1 MRALIVSDIHAN
13 LEALEAVLADAR
25 ARGGFEEVWC
35 LGDVVGY
42 GPDPGACLALL
53 RGLKLTCIGGNHDYA
68 ACGRAGVEEFNS
80 YAAQAVLWTAS
91 HLKKEEKEFL
101 AGLREVERQEGFT
114 LVHGTLKEPVWE
126 YLVNQYA
133 ALDTF
138 GRMESSYC
146 LVGHSHMPF
155 VCTESE
161 GMALF
166 GPFMEDISV
175 RLDSR
180 RLIFNPGSVGQ
191 PRDGDPRASY
201 AMYDGDEAVIT
212 RHRVGYD
219 IGRVQEKMRRAGL
232 PEYLAERLS
241 HGR

>member
-1 MRALIVSDIHAN
+1 MKALIVSDVHAN

-25 ARGGFEEVWC
+25 ARGGFDQVWC

-42 GPDPGACLALL
+42 GPDPGACLDLL
-53 RGLKLTCIGGNHDYA
+53 RQQEMTCIAGNHDYA
-68 ACGRAGVEEFNS
+68 ACGRIGVEEFNTH
-80 YAAQAVLWTAS
+80 AAQAILWTAS
-91 HLKKEEKEFL
+91 QLDKVQKEFL
-101 AGLREVERQEGFT
+101 AGLREMESREGFT

-138 GRMESSYC
+138 SRLESRYC
-146 LVGHSHMPF
+146 LVGHSHLPF

-161 GMALF
+161 GLALF
-166 GPFMEDISV
+166 GPFVEGAPV
-175 RLDSR
+175 KLESR

-201 AMYDGDEAVIT
+201 ALYDEDTAGIT
-212 RHRVGYD
+212 RHRAAYDVGK
-219 IGRVQEKMRRAGL
+219 VQEKMRRVGL
-232 PEYLAERLS
+232 PEYLAERLR